1 MPRTGERLTV
11 RFTDLTPD
19 GAALARVGPATLSV
33 PFGVPGEDA
42 LVEVTRGGR
51 RAEGRLVA
59 LLRKSADVTP
69 ARCPHFGRCGGC
81 QWQHL
86 VPDAQRRLKTRL
98 VRDFLKEHAGVRRDL
113 VAEAIGGEV
122 WAYRSV
128 LRATV
133 GAREGRAVVG
143 FHVAG
148 GARVV
153 DVAACP
159 VQHPA
164 NEAILHAV
172 RRAVR
177 ALGWPPYDRSTGQG
191 LVRGAL
197 GLAAR
202 ATGEALLVL
211 STARALPDP
220 TALVHALL
228 DRVPGLVGILHTVQ
242 PAPTPEL
249 LGPRVRLLWGRAYVE
264 DEIAGYRVRLRP
276 EGDLPPNAGALPLL
290 LDAILRLAA
299 PGADDVVV
307 DLHASTP
314 LAALALAGRA
324 QVAIG
329 LVGSRRLL
337 DDHRA
342 AAAANGVANAVF
354 MARAPRAYLVRAAA
368 RGRRPHVALVESRGP
383 GLDPAVVEAVAACGI
398 PRVVS
403 VARSLAACAHD
414 LHAWQQ
420 AGYRVERVCPVDLLP
435 HTSHVHV
442 VVGLRRAGG
451 A

>member
-1 MPRTGERLTV
+1 MPRAGERLTV
-11 RFTDLTPD
+11 RFTGLTID
-19 GAALARVGPATLSV
+19 GAAIARVGPATVSV

-69 ARCPHFGRCGGC
+69 ARCQHFGRCGGC

-86 VPDAQRRLKTRL
+86 IPDAQRRLKTRL
-98 VRDFLKEHAGVRRDL
+98 VRDFLKEHAGLRRDL
-113 VAEAIGGEV
+113 VAETVGGEA

-133 GAREGRAVVG
+133 ATREGRAVVG
-143 FHVAG
+143 FHTAG
-148 GARVV
+148 GTRVV

-177 ALGWPPYDRSTGQG
+177 GLRWPPYDRTTGQG
-191 LVRGAL
+191 LVRGVL
-197 GLAAR
+197 GLAAF
-202 ATGEALLVL
+202 ATGEALLVV

-220 TALVHALL
+220 TALVHALI
-228 DRVPGLVGILHTVQ
+228 DRVPGLVGILHTIQ
-242 PAPTPEL
+242 PAPTLEL
-249 LGPRVRLLWGRAYVE
+249 LGKRVRLLWGRAYIE
-264 DEIAGYRVRLRP
+264 DEVAGYRLRLRSD
-276 EGDLPPNAGALPLL
+276 GDLPPNPGALRLL
-290 LDAILRLAA
+290 LDAIVRLAA
-299 PGADDVVV
+299 PGPRDAVL

-314 LAALALAGRA
+314 LPALALAGQA
-324 QVAIG
+324 QVATG
-329 LVGSRRLL
+329 LVPGRRLL
-337 DDHRA
+337 EDYRA
-342 AAAANGVANAVF
+342 AAASNGVPNAVF
-354 MARAPRAYLVRAAA
+354 VAGDPVRYLARLTA
-368 RGRRPHVALVESRGP
+368 RGRTPQVVLAESRGV
-383 GLDPAVVEAVAACGI
+383 GLEPALVAAVAGCGV

-403 VARSLAACAHD
+403 VTRSLAACAHD
-414 LHAWQQ
+414 LAAWQR
-420 AGYRVERVCPVDLLP
+420 AGYRVEHLQPVDLLP

-442 VVGLRRAGG
+442 VASLHRIART
-451 A
+451 